1 MPRIARNNYQS
12 KFFHIMT
19 QGINKEHIFQK
30 NTYKEYYLELLK
42 HKLRDNDIKLISYCI
57 MDNHAHILLFVPA
70 IKHLSEMMS
79 SVNTKYAMFYNNNL
93 QRCGYVFRDRYKC
106 EMIMDKTHLQNCI
119 KYIHD
124 NPVKAGICSN
134 PIDYEHSSYR
144 DYFNDKVCGEVISI
158 VYGDNYNYKNILSG
172 DVGDYK
178 FIEIKDNYLNYDIE
192 IKKLLENNNIIDM
205 DYYNTMYRLIC
216 ELKMNGNLNNIEI
229 MEKLKLKKSTYYR
242 IIRKQKIFKECP

>member
-1 MPRIARNNYQS
+1 
-12 KFFHIMT
+12 
-19 QGINKEHIFQK
+19 
-30 NTYKEYYLELLK
+30 
-42 HKLRDNDIKLISYCI
+42 
-57 MDNHAHILLFVPA
+57 
-70 IKHLSEMMS
+70 
-79 SVNTKYAMFYNNNL
+79 
-93 QRCGYVFRDRYKC
+93 
-106 EMIMDKTHLQNCI
+106 
-119 KYIHD
+119 
-124 NPVKAGICSN
+124 
-134 PIDYEHSSYR
+134 
-144 DYFNDKVCGEVISI
+144 VCGEVISI